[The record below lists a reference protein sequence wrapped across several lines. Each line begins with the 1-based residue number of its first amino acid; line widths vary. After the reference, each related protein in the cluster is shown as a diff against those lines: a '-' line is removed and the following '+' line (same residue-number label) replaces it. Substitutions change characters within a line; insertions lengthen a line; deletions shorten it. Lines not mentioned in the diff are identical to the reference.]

1 MDIVS
6 AAATRTHDDARRIA
20 GVENL
25 KQVGVVNPSTDD
37 RRGRRCGCDEARV
50 GMEWMTKRSR
60 ALRRML
66 GPCGRE

>member
-1 MDIVS
+1 MDIVK
-6 AAATRTHDDARRIA
+6 AAVRTHDDARRIA

-37 RRGRRCGCDEARV
+37 RRGRRCGCDE
-50 GMEWMTKRSR
+50 GMERMTKRSR